1 MFMRCPGRSISGCMK
16 QSSRR
21 RVAWFCLL
29 GLTFAQLAVASHV
42 RASEVS
48 RHAQRAAVPGTAHQL
63 PSTTD
68 HCTTAKPRLKPAFS
82 NLCEAH
88 CSDGASRLPVLDQ
101 PMGTTAAALP
111 VRVGGIVASAPAERT
126 RSHDEQTALSR
137 APPLVL
143 QFCRF
148 LI

>member
-1 MFMRCPGRSISGCMK
+1 MK

-48 RHAQRAAVPGTAHQL
+48 RHAQSAAISGTAHQL

-68 HCTTAKPRLKPAFS
+68 HCTTRLKPAFS

-88 CSDGASRLPVLDQ
+88 CSDGASRLPVLAL

-111 VRVGGIVASAPAERT
+111 VRVSGIVASPPAEKT
-126 RSHDEQTALSR
+126 RGHDEQTALSR

>member
-1 MFMRCPGRSISGCMK
+1 MK

-48 RHAQRAAVPGTAHQL
+48 KHTQRAAVPGTAHQL
-63 PSTTD
+63 PTTTD
-68 HCTTAKPRLKPAFS
+68 HCTTARLKPAFS

-88 CSDGASRLPVLDQ
+88 CSDAASRLPVQDL

-111 VRVGGIVASAPAERT
+111 VRVSAIVASAPAERT
-126 RSHDEQTALSR
+126 RGHDEQTPLSR